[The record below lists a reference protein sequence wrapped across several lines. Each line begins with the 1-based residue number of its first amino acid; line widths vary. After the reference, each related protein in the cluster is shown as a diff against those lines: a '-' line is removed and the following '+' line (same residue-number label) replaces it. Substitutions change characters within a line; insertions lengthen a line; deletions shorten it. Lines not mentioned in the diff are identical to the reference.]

1 MSRTSASVFLTEA
14 EGIRLE
20 QWIRAGSTPQQVVLR
35 ARIIVESAAGQ
46 LAQVTAARLRV
57 HRRTV
62 ALWRRRVREQGI
74 GWVWE
79 IAAGRGR
86 KPRYDA
92 ARVGQWVEATL
103 QTKPPGAT
111 HWSTRAMARA
121 QGVSKNTI
129 QRAWQDHGLKPHLT
143 KSFKLSRDPKF
154 LEKLT
159 DVVGVYLTPPQNAV
173 VLCVDEKSQIQA
185 LDRTQPG
192 LPLKPGRC
200 GTYTHD
206 YERHGTT
213 TLFAALHV
221 VEGRVIGQCY
231 PRHRHQEFLKFL
243 QRLDAEFPGG
253 KTLHLILDN
262 YGTHGHA
269 RVQRWLARHPH
280 FVLHFIPTSSSWLN
294 LIERWFAELSLKA
307 GRRGVFHNVRDLQRA
322 ITEFLAAWNTSPTPF
337 VWTASVKRIL
347 EKIARCRQRLE
358 QLEPGCTLP
367 KRRSKTLRRRLPR
380 AETALRAYGHLFA
393 GHYTRADD
401 R

>member
-1 MSRTSASVFLTEA
+1 MSRKSAPVVLTDA
-14 EGIRLE
+14 EHIRLE

-35 ARIIVESAAGQ
+35 ARIILVAATGQSAKVSATQ
-46 LAQVTAARLRV
+46 LGVQ
-57 HRRTV
+57 RRTV
-62 ALWRRRVREQGI
+62 ALWCRRVRAQGI
-74 GWVWE
+74 GCVWE

-86 KPRYDA
+86 KPSYDA
-92 ARVGQWVEATL
+92 TRIGQLVEATL

-111 HWSTRAMARA
+111 HWSTRTMARA

-129 QRAWQDHGLKPHLT
+129 HRVWQDHGLKPHLT

-206 YERHGTT
+206 YQRHGTT

-243 QRLDAEFPGG
+243 QRLDAEFPG
-253 KTLHLILDN
+253 KTTLHLILDN

-269 RVQRWLARHPH
+269 RVQRWLKRHPR

-294 LIERWFAELSLKA
+294 LIERWFAELSQKA
-307 GRRGVFHNVRDLQRA
+307 VRRGAFHSVRDLQRT
-322 ITEFLAAWNTSPTPF
+322 ITAFLESWNANPTPF
-337 VWTASVKRIL
+337 VWTASVERIL
-347 EKIARCRQRLE
+347 GKIARARQRLE
-358 QLEPGCTLP
+358 QIQPGCTLP
-367 KRRSKTLRRRLPR
+367 KQRIKAAPKRP
-380 AETALRAYGHLFA
+380 LRA
-393 GHYTRADD
+393 
-401 R
+401 